1 MVIRWCLAVLAGAV
15 VGGAEHRRLFI
26 LEDVG
31 KAVLCAFRSEEAFG
45 KYEGRSRMP
54 AFDSV
59 VEFGAEGSAK
69 KVLVRRSTEDT
80 TTYDEYLL
88 GRDGEITALRRTF
101 DYITRRISRDQVW
114 RMGGGRAEKVSEAW
128 TEFRTEKPV
137 EAERIPKDL
146 FQSRIFVR
154 VADFPFWGFVRERWE
169 GTRWCRT
176 ASMLGWERLGCGF

>member
-15 VGGAEHRRLFI
+15 VGGAEQRRLFI
-26 LEDVG
+26 LEGVG

-45 KYEGRSRMP
+45 KYEGRSWMP

-69 KVLVRRSTEDT
+69 EVLVRRSTEDT

-137 EAERIPKDL
+137 EVERIPKDL

-154 VADFPFWGFVRERWE
+154 VADFPFWRLVRERWTGE
-169 GTRWCRT
+169 RRCVAG
-176 ASMLGWERLGCGF
+176 SMRGMNR